1 MPICH
6 CALVK
11 NLLYSEVNCPEVLVK
26 KLQEGEEWEEEPF
39 SSLPPSLSFFDSE
52 VSNSHDFKRN
62 WGKHLILNR
71 MQICAMQLPK
81 TLTRRCS
88 ELRESDL

>member
-26 KLQEGEEWEEEPF
+26 NVEKGGEGEEMLF
-39 SSLPPSLSFFDSE
+39 SLPLFFP
-52 VSNSHDFKRN
+52 
-62 WGKHLILNR
+62 L
-71 MQICAMQLPK
+71 
-81 TLTRRCS
+81 
-88 ELRESDL
+88 